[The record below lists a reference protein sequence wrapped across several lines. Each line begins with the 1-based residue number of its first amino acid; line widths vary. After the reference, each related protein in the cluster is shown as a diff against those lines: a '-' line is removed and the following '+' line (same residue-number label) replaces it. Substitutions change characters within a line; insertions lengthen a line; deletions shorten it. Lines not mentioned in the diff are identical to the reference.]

1 MNKRIMLLSIL
12 AAAVYLLVPNSPAF
26 ALSTDEKGYLSLY
39 FQDDELTVESATRS
53 PQPVSRTAD
62 NMTVVTAADIE
73 RMNAHTLA
81 DVLNTIPGVEVW
93 MTGGPGQAA
102 QVTILGSNER
112 HVTVIID
119 GIVINSLW
127 SGVSDVG
134 QIPVQNI
141 EKIEIIKGPASS
153 AWGSALGGV
162 INIITKSG
170 RSIDQGGVVYG
181 SFGQGGFEDVRAEV
195 RGKQDRLGYYVMA
208 GMLHSDELTPHVGT
222 TEYTGYTKLTYD
234 MGEKSVVLFTLSY
247 GTLRRGDFYNYY
259 WPDPTWAGEGSD
271 NSHHVRSTLE
281 FNSSLSK
288 DLDLSLL
295 VWSNYHSENDNYVY
309 LPDSQTI
316 YKDVNKGYGSSAKLI
331 WKNVPLWKG
340 AQQTVVFGIDT
351 SDMTDKF
358 NVLPNGQQGI
368 NKWAVYANDTVAF
381 NRFTM
386 TPGVRYDHTDS
397 NGDITSPS
405 LGLTYGLGNS
415 TVLRAYAARGFS
427 EPKTGDTFGFIN
439 GWLGNPNIKMET
451 VNSYQAGLETA
462 SLNYVWLK
470 LSLFKNDIHNLIQ
483 PVVLPSGDVQNQNIG
498 HEKREGMLI
507 EARTKPVYNT
517 SLSAGAEFNT
527 ATDLSTGMT
536 IPYVPTQVYDIGVRY
551 DDHQSFKAQLLGR
564 HINWNTKTADQSRY
578 DWMIV
583 DLNVIKKMYQR
594 KNSSL
599 EIFAAGHN
607 LLNGTQY
614 LFIYPNPSRWFEAG
628 ARYVF

>member
-1 MNKRIMLLSIL
+1 MNKRIAAFCLFTVSFCLLAFSR
-12 AAAVYLLVPNSPAF
+12 PAH
-26 ALSTDEKGYLSLY
+26 AISTEEEDYLSLY
-39 FQDDELTVESATRS
+39 FSKEELTVESVTRS
-53 PQPVSRTAD
+53 PQQVSRVAD
-62 NMTVVTAADIE
+62 NVTVVTAADIE

-93 MTGGPGQAA
+93 MSGGPGQAA

-127 SGVSDVG
+127 SGTSDVG

-170 RSIDQGGVVYG
+170 RNIDQGGVVYG
-181 SFGQGGFEDVRAEV
+181 SLGQGGFEDFRGEL
-195 RGKQDRLGYYVMA
+195 RGKQERLGYYVMA
-208 GMLHSDELTPHVGT
+208 GLLHSDDLTPHVGT
-222 TEYTGYTKLTYD
+222 TEYSAYTKMTYD
-234 MGEKSVVLFTLSY
+234 VGDKSTVLFTLSY
-247 GTLRRGDFYNYY
+247 ASLRRGDFYNYF
-259 WPDPTWAGEGSD
+259 WPDPAWAGQGSD
-271 NSHHVRSTLE
+271 NSHYVRSSLG
-281 FNSSLSK
+281 FNSTLSK

-295 VWSNYHSENDNYVY
+295 LWSNYHSENDNYVY

-331 WKNVPLWKG
+331 WKDQQIWKEV
-340 AQQTVVFGIDT
+340 QTIVFGIDT
-351 SDMTDKF
+351 SDMADEF
-358 NVLPNGQQGI
+358 NVLPNGQQNI
-368 NKWAVYANDTVAF
+368 NKWAVYANDTVTF
-381 NRFTM
+381 NRFTI
-386 TPGVRYDHTDS
+386 TPGVRYDRTDA

-405 LGLTYGLGNS
+405 LGITYGLGNN
-415 TVLRAYAARGFS
+415 TVMRAYAARGFS
-427 EPKTGDTFGFIN
+427 EPTTGDTFGFIN

-451 VNSYQAGLETA
+451 VTSYQAGLETA
-462 SLNYVWLK
+462 SLNVVWLK
-470 LSLFKNDIHNLIQ
+470 LSLFKNDIRNLIQ
-483 PVVLPSGDVQNQNIG
+483 SVVLPSGDIQNQNIG

-536 IPYVPTQVYDIGVRY
+536 VPYVPTQVYDIGIRY
-551 DDHQSFKAQLLGR
+551 DDQRSFKAQLLGR
-564 HINWNTKTADQSRY
+564 HINWNTKTQDQSQY
-578 DWMIV
+578 DSMIV
-583 DLNVIKKMYQR
+583 DLNVIKNMYQR
-594 KNSSL
+594 KSSSL
-599 EIFAAGHN
+599 EIFATGHN

-614 LFIYPNPSRWFEAG
+614 LYIYPNPSRWFEAG
-628 ARYVF
+628 ARFVF

>member
-1 MNKRIMLLSIL
+1 MNKGIAALCIL
-12 AAAVYLLVPNSPAF
+12 AIAVCLLGFNTSAHAF
-26 ALSTDEKGYLSLY
+26 STDEEDYLSLY
-39 FQDDELTVESATRS
+39 FSKEELTVESATRS
-53 PQPVSRTAD
+53 PQLVSRVAD
-62 NMTVVTAADIE
+62 NITVVTAADIE

-93 MTGGPGQAA
+93 MSGGPGQAA

-127 SGVSDVG
+127 SGTSDVG

-170 RSIDQGGVVYG
+170 RNIDQGGVVYG
-181 SFGQGGFEDVRAEV
+181 SLGQGGFEDFRAEV
-195 RGKQDRLGYYVMA
+195 QGKQERLGYYVMA
-208 GMLHSDELTPHVGT
+208 GLLHSDDLTPHVGT
-222 TEYTGYTKLTYD
+222 TEYSGYTKMTYD
-234 MGEKSVVLFTLSY
+234 VGDKSTVLFTLSY
-247 GTLRRGDFYNYY
+247 GSLRRDDFYNYF
-259 WPDPTWAGEGSD
+259 WPDPTWAGQGSD
-271 NSHHVRSTLE
+271 DSHYVRSTLG
-281 FNSSLSK
+281 FNSTLSK
-288 DLDLSLL
+288 DFDLSLL
-295 VWSNYHSENDNYVY
+295 IWSNYHSENDNYVY

-331 WKNVPLWKG
+331 WKDQQIWKEV
-340 AQQTVVFGIDT
+340 QTIVFGIDT
-351 SDMTDKF
+351 SDMTDEF
-358 NVLPNGQQGI
+358 NVLPNGQQNI
-368 NKWAVYANDTVAF
+368 NKWAVYANDTVTF
-381 NRFTM
+381 NRFTI
-386 TPGVRYDHTDS
+386 TPGVRYDRTDT

-405 LGLTYGLGNS
+405 LGVTYGLGSN
-415 TVLRAYAARGFS
+415 TVVRAYAARGFS
-427 EPKTGDTFGFIN
+427 EPTTGDTFGFIN

-451 VNSYQAGLETA
+451 VTSYQAGLETA
-462 SLNYVWLK
+462 SLNIVWLK

-483 PVVLPSGDVQNQNIG
+483 PVVLPSGDIQNQNIG

-536 IPYVPTQVYDIGVRY
+536 VPYVPTQVYDIGIRY
-551 DDHQSFKAQLLGR
+551 DDQRSFKAQLLGR
-564 HINWNTKTADQSRY
+564 HINWNTKTQDQSRY
-578 DWMIV
+578 DSMIV

-599 EIFAAGHN
+599 EIFATGHN

-614 LFIYPNPSRWFEAG
+614 LFMYPNPSRWFEAG
-628 ARYVF
+628 ARFVF